1 LHTQAEPKKQ
11 REFLSRETWVN
22 AAYKTLAERGI
33 DNVKI
38 LNLADYLG
46 VTRGNFYWRLQS
58 RDDLLQDL
66 IEIWRRTNISV
77 LVEAADARPHS
88 LREWYVNLMRVW
100 LDTTHFDV
108 QLDMDIRD

>member
-1 LHTQAEPKKQ
+1 MRGIEPLGRKFELMAPPPVMRKAHVRITTASYGSRNQHGNDNLHTQAEPKKQ

-58 RDDLLQDL
+58 RDD
-66 IEIWRRTNISV
+66 
-77 LVEAADARPHS
+77 
-88 LREWYVNLMRVW
+88 
-100 LDTTHFDV
+100 
-108 QLDMDIRD
+108 